1 MSRGRK
7 KKKKG
12 AGTIILLLLVIVLCS
27 GVLIGL
33 VSGKFQGGL
42 KSVVAKKVT
51 EQVMEQ
57 AIQEALERS
66 GDSQAEAKA
75 KEIVDSMD
83 ETDKEE
89 AAAIVE
95 KYADGET
102 LSDLADIVGN
112 GINSD
117 FVDQV
122 KEYLQENVSEEDIRK
137 LQELYQKY
145 EGTVP

>member
-7 KKKKG
+7 KRKKG
-12 AGTIILLLLVIVLCS
+12 VGTIILLLFVIVLCS

-33 VSGKFQGGL
+33 VTGKLQGGL
-42 KSVVAKKVT
+42 KSMVAKKVS

-66 GDSQAEAKA
+66 GDPQAAAKA
-75 KEIVDSMD
+75 KEIVGSMD

-95 KYADGET
+95 KYADGDT
-102 LSDLADIVGN
+102 LSDLANIVGN
-112 GINSD
+112 GVNRDS
-117 FVDQV
+117 VDQV
-122 KEYLQENVSEEDIRK
+122 KEYLQDNVSEEDIQK

-145 EGTVP
+145 EGKVP